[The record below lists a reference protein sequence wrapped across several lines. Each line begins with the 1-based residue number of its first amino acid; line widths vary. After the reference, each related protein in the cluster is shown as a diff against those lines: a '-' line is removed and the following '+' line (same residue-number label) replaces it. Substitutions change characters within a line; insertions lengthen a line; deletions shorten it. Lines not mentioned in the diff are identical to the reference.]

1 MTRFEVVFTGQLVAG
16 AVLESVQANM
26 ARLFQADAQRIALL
40 FSGRRMVIKNNLDA
54 AAAEKYRLTLERAGA
69 RVEVLAMAVEEIE
82 LAAPPVAVAQ
92 VAPEP
97 LATSG
102 AVTGQAPGPLQVQPR
117 DEYMAAF
124 ADVEALDFGMAPLGA
139 DLQDTP
145 APAAAPA
152 VDFSQFSLAPAGSD
166 MGQLKAVP
174 AAPAPD
180 TSHLKLQ

>member
-16 AVLESVQANM
+16 AVLESVQANL

-54 AAAEKYRLTLERAGA
+54 AGAEKYRLTLERAGA
-69 RVEVLAMAVEEIE
+69 RVEVLAMPVEELE
-82 LAAPPVAVAQ
+82 LAAPPVAAQ
-92 VAPEP
+92 IEPAP
-97 LATSG
+97 LAASG
-102 AVTGQAPGPLQVQPR
+102 GGAGQAPKPLQVLPR

-124 ADVEALDFGMAPLGA
+124 ADVEALDFGIAPLGA
-139 DLQDTP
+139 DLQD
-145 APAAAPA
+145 APPEAAAPA
-152 VDFSQFSLAPAGSD
+152 VDLSQFSLAPAGSD
-166 MGQLKAVP
+166 MGQIKAEP

>member
-1 MTRFEVVFTGQLVAG
+1 MTRFEIAFSGQLVAG
-16 AVLESVQANM
+16 APLETVQANM
-26 ARLFQADAQRIALL
+26 ARLFQADTQRIALL

-69 RVEVLAMAVEEIE
+69 VVEVVAMVVEEIE
-82 LAAPPVAVAQ
+82 LAAPPAAAQTLPVAAAAAAGTQ
-92 VAPEP
+92 P
-97 LATSG
+97 
-102 AVTGQAPGPLQVQPR
+102 PGRLQVLPR

-124 ADVEALDFGMAPLGA
+124 AEVEALDFGIAPLGV
-139 DLQDTP
+139 DLQDAQP
-145 APAAAPA
+145 EVAPPA

-166 MGQLKAVP
+166 MGQVKAAP

>member
-1 MTRFEVVFTGQLVAG
+1 MTRFEIAFSGQLVA
-16 AVLESVQANM
+16 AVSLATVQANM

-69 RVEVLAMAVEEIE
+69 VVEVVAMAVDEIE
-82 LAAPPVAVAQ
+82 QAAPAVVSPQ
-92 VAPEP
+92 
-97 LATSG
+97 T
-102 AVTGQAPGPLQVQPR
+102 PGRLQVLPR

-124 ADVEALDFGMAPLGA
+124 AEVEALDFGIAPLGV
-139 DLQDTP
+139 DLQDAQP
-145 APAAAPA
+145 QAIAPA
-152 VDFSQFSLAPAGSD
+152 VDLSQFSLAPTGSD
-166 MGQLKAVP
+166 MGQIKAEP

>member
-1 MTRFEVVFTGQLVAG
+1 MTRFEIAFSGQLVAG
-16 AVLESVQANM
+16 APLETVQANM

-54 AAAEKYRLTLERAGA
+54 ASAEKYRLTLERAGA
-69 RVEVLAMAVEEIE
+69 VVEVVAMAVEEIE
-82 LAAPPVAVAQ
+82 LAAPPVAAPALPVAAAAA
-92 VAPEP
+92 V
-97 LATSG
+97 G
-102 AVTGQAPGPLQVQPR
+102 AQAPGRLQVLPR

-124 ADVEALDFGMAPLGA
+124 AEVEALDFGIAPLGV
-139 DLQDTP
+139 DLQDAHP
-145 APAAAPA
+145 EVAPPA

-166 MGQLKAVP
+166 MGQVKAAP